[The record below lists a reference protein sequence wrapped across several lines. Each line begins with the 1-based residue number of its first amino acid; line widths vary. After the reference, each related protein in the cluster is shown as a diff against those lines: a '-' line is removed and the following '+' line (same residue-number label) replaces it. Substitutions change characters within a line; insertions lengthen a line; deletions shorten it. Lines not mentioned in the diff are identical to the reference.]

1 MDSWPN
7 KGFVTSPN
15 YPNLYPN
22 GVHET
27 TTIQVDQGKKI
38 KLHFSKAFDLEDC
51 CDYVEVIDQDG
62 TVLRG
67 MGSKSWTLERVPRV
81 EHWKPFVS
89 KSAIVNVLFHTDGN
103 VQRNGW
109 SLFWGKLELS
119 EKSK

>member
-1 MDSWPN
+1 MP
-7 KGFVTSPN
+7 
-15 YPNLYPN
+15 L
-22 GVHET
+22 
-27 TTIQVDQGKKI
+27 QGKKI

-51 CDYVEVIDQDG
+51 CDYVEVTDQDG

-67 MGSKSWTLERVPRV
+67 KGSKSS
-81 EHWKPFVS
+81 KPFVS

-119 EKSK
+119 EKSIELTLSFFRSSRWSYGG